1 MQPTVEY
8 IAASTNRY
16 TYAADASNSSLVAL
30 GSGKLV
36 ALWNAGDS
44 HDRGV
49 YETLP
54 GHEGLITS
62 VRFVDET
69 TFVSADDK
77 GWSTTCVK
85 QAHEKSISAL
95 AVQGMLLITGSSD
108 SRVKIWRIETD
119 HETDSLTETQVIDLK
134 QRYPLSLAIATLPD
148 TQATILAIGSTDRSV
163 HIWIRSETQFVS
175 SAVLSGHEDWVRAL
189 TFRLP
194 EASSNPLV
202 LASGSQDGT
211 IRLWNVD
218 AIVQKASETSKSE
231 GSEVNDELL
240 DAFEAA
246 LGDLGNGEEGGR
258 QISLKRHVLTV
269 KTEENSARQF
279 SITFDALLIGH
290 EAGVTALSWRPPT
303 SATPVP
309 TLLSTSTDSSLI
321 LWSPSTIIT
330 SAADGA
336 SSIWINRQRFGDIGG
351 QRLGGFV
358 GGLWVRGGM
367 EACAWGWAGG
377 WRRWRCTPGGAIA
390 LLGMQNEAWAEVG
403 AIGGH
408 HAPVRGLAWSPGGE
422 YLLSA
427 SLDQTTRIHAA
438 IPLPSGDTHISVAW
452 HEVGRPQVHG
462 YDLLGVAALDTLR
475 FVSIADEKVA
485 RVFEAPR
492 EFIQV
497 LDNLGVANLAVGS
510 FEERPRAATVPPLQ
524 LSNKAITEVG
534 TDVTENTNS
543 FDLIHSKRRPFE
555 GELAAIT
562 LWPEIDKVFGHGYES
577 VSLATSVSK
586 KLFASACKA
595 TTPEHAVVRLYDTDK
610 WQPFGQPLAGHT
622 LTVTRIA
629 FSPDDRY
636 VLTVSRDRAWRLF
649 VRDGDNGYVPLTAD
663 RSHARIIWDCAWA
676 PEGDVFVTA
685 SRDKTVRVWRQQ
697 EPSKQDKWIS
707 IATLKVTEAATAV
720 AFAHSVPGRRRLM
733 FVGLESGAILLYS
746 SPADD
751 ASDWKHDLTID
762 SHFAHVDHIHNIT
775 CRPSDDPKTI
785 QLASCSEDNTLKIL
799 SVRVT

>member
-1 MQPTVEY
+1 M
-8 IAASTNRY
+8 
-16 TYAADASNSSLVAL
+16 
-30 GSGKLV
+30 
-36 ALWNAGDS
+36 
-44 HDRGV
+44 
-49 YETLP
+49 ETATLTS
-54 GHEGLITS
+54 GLIQELIS
-62 VRFVDET
+62 VRRQPNRNA
-69 TFVSADDK
+69 SHRP
-77 GWSTTCVK
+77 
-85 QAHEKSISAL
+85 QAAIPTLLSHCNIAGYTRSVNPNSLSI
-95 AVQGMLLITGSSD
+95 
-108 SRVKIWRIETD
+108 R
-119 HETDSLTETQVIDLK
+119 
-134 QRYPLSLAIATLPD
+134 QRAHFHFT
-148 TQATILAIGSTDRSV
+148 ATILAIGSTDRSV
-163 HIWIRSETQFVS
+163 HIWIRSETQVRRLFLQPFPAECVFQFVS

-269 KTEENSARQF
+269 KTEENRYDVLSTRHWALDNSPLQFSARQF

-427 SLDQTTRIHAA
+427 R
-438 IPLPSGDTHISVAW
+438 
-452 HEVGRPQVHG
+452 
-462 YDLLGVAALDTLR
+462 
-475 FVSIADEKVA
+475 
-485 RVFEAPR
+485 
-492 EFIQV
+492 
-497 LDNLGVANLAVGS
+497 
-510 FEERPRAATVPPLQ
+510 
-524 LSNKAITEVG
+524 
-534 TDVTENTNS
+534 
-543 FDLIHSKRRPFE
+543 
-555 GELAAIT
+555 
-562 LWPEIDKVFGHGYES
+562 
-577 VSLATSVSK
+577 
-586 KLFASACKA
+586 
-595 TTPEHAVVRLYDTDK
+595 
-610 WQPFGQPLAGHT
+610 
-622 LTVTRIA
+622 
-629 FSPDDRY
+629 
-636 VLTVSRDRAWRLF
+636 
-649 VRDGDNGYVPLTAD
+649 
-663 RSHARIIWDCAWA
+663 
-676 PEGDVFVTA
+676 
-685 SRDKTVRVWRQQ
+685 
-697 EPSKQDKWIS
+697 
-707 IATLKVTEAATAV
+707 
-720 AFAHSVPGRRRLM
+720 
-733 FVGLESGAILLYS
+733 
-746 SPADD
+746 
-751 ASDWKHDLTID
+751 
-762 SHFAHVDHIHNIT
+762 
-775 CRPSDDPKTI
+775 
-785 QLASCSEDNTLKIL
+785 
-799 SVRVT
+799 